1 MVQAIQD
8 YCNGKLID
16 DLSQFQ
22 RVEQQGEITFSI
34 VNTHSNHLEALECQV
49 QLLKKY
55 NEGDR
60 SKSTTAAGKPE
71 RFKDKSKITILAWL
85 NQMKKFLVARQIAPE
100 EWVTI
105 ASTYLETN
113 VSQHWDMLALELAD
127 PQLWD
132 NFYDTL
138 FTAYGSVNQELV
150 ARNKLRVLKHKG
162 SVEDYANE
170 FQQFT
175 VVLTHY

>member
-1 MVQAIQD
+1 M
-8 YCNGKLID
+8 ID

-34 VNTHSNHLEALECQV
+34 VNTHSNRLEALECQV

-60 SKSTTAAGKPE
+60 SKSTTAPGKLE

-113 VSQHWDMLALELAD
+113 VSQHWDMLALELAADKKD

-138 FTAYGSVNQELV
+138 LTAYGSVNQELV
-150 ARNKLRVLKHKG
+150 ARNKLRVLKQKG

-170 FQQFT
+170 F
-175 VVLTHY
+175 

>member
-1 MVQAIQD
+1 VVQAIQD
-8 YCNGKLID
+8 YYNGKLIN

-22 RVEQQGEITFSI
+22 HVEQQGEITFSI
-34 VNTHSNHLEALECQV
+34 VNTHSNHLEALECQD
-49 QLLKKY
+49 QFLKKY
-55 NEGDR
+55 NKGDR
-60 SKSTTAAGKPE
+60 SKSTTTVGKPE

-85 NQMKKFLVARQIAPE
+85 NQMKKLLVARQIAHE

-113 VSQHWDMLALELAD
+113 VSQHWDMFALELAADKKD

-138 FTAYGSVNQELV
+138 LSAYGNVNQELV
-150 ARNKLRVLKHKG
+150 ARNKLRVLKQKG
-162 SVEDYANE
+162 YVEDYANE
-170 FQQFT
+170 F
-175 VVLTHY
+175 